1 MAKTNGSDGR
11 SRKSLTWYIV
21 GAVLLLSIVALLL
34 PGVLRATGFSGG
46 NELMLVISAKGQ
58 VVYRKPFKDVPEGI
72 IPVTGP
78 LGVTQVQ
85 VAGGKVHVL
94 HSPCDNH
101 ICMNTGWIS
110 QDGQIIVCM
119 PNQVVVQLTK

>member
-1 MAKTNGSDGR
+1 MPKNAGDSRT
-11 SRKSLTWYIV
+11 RKSLTWYII
-21 GAVLLLSIVALLL
+21 GGVLLLALVAFLL
-34 PGVLRATGFSGG
+34 PGVLQATGFFGG

-58 VVYRKPFKDVPEGI
+58 VVYRKPFKDVPDGI

-78 LGVTQVQ
+78 LGVTQVE

-110 QDGQIIVCM
+110 QEGQIIICM

>member
-1 MAKTNGSDGR
+1 MAKMNPGDSR
-11 SRKSLTWYIV
+11 SRKSPTWYV
-21 GAVLLLSIVALLL
+21 AGAILLLSIVALLL

-78 LGVTQVQ
+78 LGVTQVE
-85 VAGGKVHVL
+85 VAGRKVHVL

-101 ICMNTGWIS
+101 ICMNTGWIA
-110 QDGQIIVCM
+110 QEGQIIVCM